1 MRRGC
6 EKFFKNIVKVQKLL
20 IYVFSVHRI
29 LLLYKKF
36 QVTKGEKMKKTAS
49 GKIAR
54 MALIGGAFSLLL
66 SFGLVSCSDSSDD
79 DSSSSQNQETLN
91 SDPENNDSGTDN
103 NGSGTASP
111 ATEQTK
117 ATAKTYNFAGGENG
131 IVLADVEGW
140 DMASKDVI
148 GSPIAST
155 ATTKTLSNG
164 AILHW
169 KGSKVGTLRFRSTHA
184 AGASL
189 TEEIANAATALNYNG
204 GLADGDL
211 SSGVDLS
218 TVDRYV
224 EISVDGAG
232 TVSATVDF
240 KGANESDNPT
250 GGPFKAAFVDKD
262 GKLLGTVASD
272 EVTASSKDV
281 SVTGSV
287 SAAGSVYLVFS
298 RNGAKKGSSGTGG
311 LDVKKIAVTPA
322 E

>member
-1 MRRGC
+1 MRRVC

>member
-79 DSSSSQNQETLN
+79 DGSSSQNQGTQY
-91 SDPENNDSGTDN
+91 SDADNNGSGTDN

>member
-117 ATAKTYNFAGGENG
+117 ATAKTYNFASGENG

>member
-1 MRRGC
+1 MSEHKVPKDDSNSSKSSKKGDFIMKRL
-6 EKFFKNIVKVQKLL
+6 VK
-20 IYVFSVHRI
+20 IS
-29 LLLYKKF
+29 
-36 QVTKGEKMKKTAS
+36 
-49 GKIAR
+49 
-54 MALIGGAFSLLL
+54 ALAALAVSLAFST
-66 SFGLVSCSDSSDD
+66 VACSDGDDD
-79 DSSSSQNQETLN
+79 DSTTPAADAPTTVDTPDTDASQSKDEGDSATTTTPTETTTT
-91 SDPENNDSGTDN
+91 PTET
-103 NGSGTASP
+103 P
-111 ATEQTK
+111 AAEQTVK

-169 KGSKVGTLRFRSTHA
+169 KGSKVGTLRFRSTHDA
-184 AGASL
+184 NAEL
-189 TEEIANAATALNYNG
+189 TETIVNAATALNYNG

-224 EISVDGAG
+224 EIPVDGAG
-232 TVSATVDF
+232 TVTATIDF
-240 KGANESDNPT
+240 KGAKESDNPT

-298 RNGAKKGSSGTGG
+298 RNGAKKGSNGTGG
-311 LDVKKIAVTPA
+311 LDVKTIAVKPA

>member
-1 MRRGC
+1 
-6 EKFFKNIVKVQKLL
+6 
-20 IYVFSVHRI
+20 
-29 LLLYKKF
+29 
-36 QVTKGEKMKKTAS
+36 
-49 GKIAR
+49 

-79 DSSSSQNQETLN
+79 DGSSSQNQGTQY
-91 SDPENNDSGTDN
+91 SDADNNGSGTDN